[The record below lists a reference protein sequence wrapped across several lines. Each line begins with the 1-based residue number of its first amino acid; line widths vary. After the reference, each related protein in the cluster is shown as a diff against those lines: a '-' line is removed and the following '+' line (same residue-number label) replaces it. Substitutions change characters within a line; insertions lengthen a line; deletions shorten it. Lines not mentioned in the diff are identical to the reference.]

1 MSKTTLLV
9 CLAPSTLRPEPIS
22 LSVAEAWLL
31 QEIPKALDST
41 NLASYWTKRAAL
53 VSDAD
58 GWEITSRFDIP
69 SEEANQ
75 VGASVADRILLNLRE
90 VDDALDEIGLSFDS
104 DFRSRESE
112 LDSNLVKLLRAVAA
126 RRTLAA
132 VRTVSGQAVDESTK
146 RWTYDLSLGIPFL
159 GPCETVIGFPAL
171 QVLPAR
177 IDQSFAEAVE
187 SAQRD
192 LSLLA
197 DFPSYQP
204 NLSRP
209 TVGFRVSIH
218 S

>member
-41 NLASYWTKRAAL
+41 NLSSYWTKRAAL

-159 GPCETVIGFPAL
+159 GPCESVIGFPAL

>member
-22 LSVAEAWLL
+22 FSVAEAWLL

-41 NLASYWTKRAAL
+41 NLSSYWTKRAAL

-159 GPCETVIGFPAL
+159 GPCESVIGFPAL

>member
-1 MSKTTLLV
+1 MSKTTLIV
-9 CLAPSTLRPEPIS
+9 CLAPSTTRPEPIS
-22 LSVAEAWLL
+22 PSVAEAWVL
-31 QEIPKALDST
+31 QELPKALEST
-41 NLASYWTKRAAL
+41 TLSTYWTKRAAL

-58 GWEITSRFDIP
+58 GWDITSRFDIP

-132 VRTVSGQAVDESTK
+132 VRAVSGQAVDQYSK
-146 RWTYDLSLGIPFL
+146 RWTYDLSLGVPFL
-159 GPCETVIGFPAL
+159 APAETVIGFPAL

-177 IDQSFAEAVE
+177 IDQSFVEAVE

>member
-22 LSVAEAWLL
+22 FSVAEAWLL

-41 NLASYWTKRAAL
+41 NLSSYWTKRAAL

-132 VRTVSGQAVDESTK
+132 VRTVSGQAVDQSSK

-159 GPCETVIGFPAL
+159 GPCESVIGFPAL

>member
-1 MSKTTLLV
+1 MSKTTLIV

-159 GPCETVIGFPAL
+159 GPCESVIGFPAL

-209 TVGFRVSIH
+209 TIGFRLSIH